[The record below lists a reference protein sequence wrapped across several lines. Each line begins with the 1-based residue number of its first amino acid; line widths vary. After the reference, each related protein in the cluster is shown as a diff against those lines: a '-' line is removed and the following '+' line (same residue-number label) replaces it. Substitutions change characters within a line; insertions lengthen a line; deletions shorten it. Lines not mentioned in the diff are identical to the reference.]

1 MFDSTVKKCTSFLDA
16 LCHRIAIILQ
26 SKYFLG
32 AAFVWFLLQTVLISL
47 AIKLN
52 LPPDESH
59 HTLFIKYLAEN
70 NFNIFAEQTD
80 SFGLGELEREISFLY
95 HWLLSPLYA
104 TLSFLGDTTVYIFR
118 FISIALGLGS
128 LVMLKK
134 IGDQLQIPKMVTH
147 FSIFAMA
154 STLMFVFLSSA
165 VNYDNLIILISLFS
179 LFALVLLLEKFSLWR
194 LLVLAVLVAFGSVV
208 KFSFLPLALFIGLAA
223 VWKVHKERK
232 LLRKHWKE
240 LLTRKQ
246 WPVVVLSIILLG
258 LVGLGIERIGV
269 NLVVYGSHNP
279 TCTEFHTKS
288 ECENYDVFRRRQK
301 FGDMDIDQNKLM
313 NIVEFT
319 PRWVMD
325 NVPAIYGIYA
335 HKMLTL
341 PSRLTMPIVIFMAFA
356 GMAIVRKTDVRREPI
371 ISLLLAISVAYAGVV
386 MVHNYSI
393 AYTNTGVF
401 GHALQ
406 GRYLFPVLPL
416 LYLIGFYSIYKW
428 LPRASVYIFIL
439 AMIPMVLAST
449 PALFALTNP
458 EWYTPLG
465 EKLFYHTDSVRYA
478 TDLILKV
485 IK

>member
-1 MFDSTVKKCTSFLDA
+1 MFNSAVKKCTSFLDT
-16 LCHRIAIILQ
+16 LGHRIAIILQ

-32 AAFVWFLLQTVLISL
+32 AAFAWFLLQTVLISL

-59 HTLFIKYLAEN
+59 HTLFIKYLAEK

-95 HWLLSPLYA
+95 HWLLSPLHA
-104 TLSFLGDTTVYIFR
+104 TLSSLGNTTVYIFR

-134 IGDQLQIPKMVTH
+134 IGDQLQIPKLVTH
-147 FSIFAMA
+147 FSVFAMA

-165 VNYDNLIILISLFS
+165 VNYDNLVILLSLSSLFV
-179 LFALVLLLEKFSLWR
+179 LILLLEKFSLWR
-194 LLVLAVLVAFGSVV
+194 LLAFAVLVAFGSLV

-223 VWKVHKERK
+223 VWQMYKERRRLK
-232 LLRKHWKE
+232 HHWEELLR
-240 LLTRKQ
+240 RKR
-246 WPVVVLSIILLG
+246 WPVIVLGVILFAL
-258 LVGLGIERIGV
+258 LGLGIERIGV
-269 NLVVYGSHNP
+269 NIVAYGSHNP
-279 TCTEFHTKS
+279 ACTEFHTVS

-301 FGDMDIDQNKLM
+301 FGSKDIDQSKLL

-319 PRWVMD
+319 PRWAME

-341 PSRLTMPIVIFMAFA
+341 PSRLTMPIVIFMVFA
-356 GMAIVRKTDVRREPI
+356 GMAVIRKTDIRREPI
-371 ISLLLAISVAYAGVV
+371 VALLLAISVAYAGVV

-406 GRYLFPVLPL
+406 GRYIFPVLPL
-416 LYLIGFYSIYKW
+416 LYLIGFYSLYKW
-428 LPRASVYIFIL
+428 LPRASVYIFTL
-439 AMIPMVLAST
+439 AMVPLVLASA

-458 EWYTPLG
+458 EWYTPFG

-478 TDLILKV
+478 TDLILKL